1 MTILGKSNEK
11 GQLIAVRKISG
22 SKRSGS
28 SFLAISFLKK
38 KLDICPDDTIYLTEI
53 HDGEFCL
60 SKEWISEKSISKR
73 VLRGTGSAI
82 KIYTP
87 ELPLGTYIS
96 VFETKENY
104 LLVQADSREAAFS
117 RKGVRSFQSG
127 LIVSTGDAVYIQRKE
142 QSFFREQKGPYKVTV
157 YLQGHLYMEVEKLEN
172 EENIGSLADLVKEI
186 KKNGKLPRKVSYIL
200 PKFSKTNTIF
210 LPQFFRNEIRMKKQ
224 EHLAVFVRGEKLLII
239 PENKIDDVTGE
250 KINTYTNKTKK
261 ILISQKEHQMVTAFQ
276 NTMSELNLN
285 FEGLLRSLKSINNTT
300 SNQLI

>member
-1 MTILGKSNEK
+1 MTILGKSNGK

-38 KLDICPDDTIYLTEI
+38 KLDICPDDTVYLTEI
-53 HDGEFCL
+53 CDGQFCL
-60 SKEWISEKSISKR
+60 TKEWISEKSISKR
-73 VLRGTGSAI
+73 VLKGTGSAI

-87 ELPLGTYIS
+87 ELPLGTYFS

-127 LIVSTGDAVYIQRKE
+127 LIVSTGDAIYIQKKE
-142 QSFFREQKGPYKVTV
+142 QLFFKEQGGPYKVTV
-157 YLQGHLYMEVEKLEN
+157 HLHGHLYMEVEKLEN

-200 PKFSKTNTIF
+200 PELSKTNKIF
-210 LPQFFRNEIRMKKQ
+210 LPRFFSERDKYEKARAFSGICERKEI
-224 EHLAVFVRGEKLLII
+224 
-239 PENKIDDVTGE
+239 IDYPR
-250 KINTYTNKTKK
+250 K
-261 ILISQKEHQMVTAFQ
+261 
-276 NTMSELNLN
+276 
-285 FEGLLRSLKSINNTT
+285 
-300 SNQLI
+300 